1 VRKITTKKILDK
13 IKSHYTGFIIG
24 KKGDDYFEFNIPEGY
39 QYHKTVYKELDS
51 TMNSHARVE
60 QKPSVGQTGRG
71 LIKVHWWYNAF
82 GKIRYN
88 IQAFAK
94 KIPQDTVPEPEIGI
108 YYSSIYS
115 HYTGFIIGKKS
126 DDYPTVQLPT
136 GYSFKKVELIVL
148 NSTMRSGAR
157 IVKKPM
163 VGSTGKL
170 TFKVHWWYNG
180 FGKIRY
186 KLRVT
191 AEKSAQ
197 YQLRIA
203 NVSWTPNPATVG
215 NDVDFSI
222 DVKNIGTETIEKV
235 KAEVITYV
243 RHLNDLSDAWLEAYE
258 EERTQTVYQT
268 ADDNLIE
275 VNAGPNEEKT
285 IAITFQIPAT
295 IEATENISF
304 SPAGEYRVTMIIYHE
319 SGIQIGTHVINSFR
333 IDEADD

>member
-1 VRKITTKKILDK
+1 MRNITKKILDK
-13 IKSHYTGFIIG
+13 TKSHYTGFIIG

-60 QKPSVGQTGRG
+60 KKPSVGQTGRG

-88 IQAFAK
+88 IKAYAK
-94 KIPQDTVPEPEIGI
+94 EIPQDSVPEPATGI
-108 YYSSIYS
+108 YYSNIYS
-115 HYTGFIIGKKS
+115 HYTGFLAGKKG

-157 IVKKPM
+157 IEKKPM

-170 TFKVHWWYNG
+170 TFKVHWWYNA

-186 KLRVT
+186 RLRVT
-191 AEKSAQ
+191 AVKEAQ
-197 YQLRIA
+197 YQMKITSI
-203 NVSWTPNPATVG
+203 SWTPNPAIVG
-215 NDVDFSI
+215 KDVEFNI
-222 DVKNIGTETIEKV
+222 GVKNIGTQTIEKV

-258 EERTQTVYQT
+258 EERTQVVYET
-268 ADDNLIE
+268 AENNLIE

-285 IAITFQIPAT
+285 ITLTFQIPET
-295 IEATENISF
+295 IQATENISF
-304 SPAGEYRVTMIIYHE
+304 SPAGEYKVTIIIYHE
-319 SGIQIGTHVINSFR
+319 SGIQIGGYVIYSFR
-333 IDEADD
+333 IDEEDD